1 MKKIKG
7 SISILYFSF
16 VLLPKSLVSFLL
28 SLSLPTSLFPFSPFI
43 QPSLALC
50 LSPVFLNMS
59 LKIPKEETN

>member
-28 SLSLPTSLFPFSPFI
+28 SLSLPPLPLPFLPLHPALSGSL
-43 QPSLALC
+43 SLSR
-50 LSPVFLNMS
+50 LSQYESQNS
-59 LKIPKEETN
+59 